1 VVVVVVGWAV
11 VPVVVPV
18 VVVVVVGGEGGGGG
32 GGWDGGGD
40 GDRGGGGGV
49 VAARAVVDLVPAHQV
64 EPVLHEVKLVIALHC
79 QHVGRARHHRS
90 LQLAAPAVV
99 LRHKATEL
107 AAACV
112 KLHREAHRVEQTGR
126 ADGHDRVPHP
136 ACATRALGVQRQRG
150 EGSVREKKKI
160 R

>member
-1 VVVVVVGWAV
+1 M

-64 EPVLHEVKLVIALHC
+64 EPVLHEVQLVIALHC

-99 LRHKATEL
+99 LRDKATEL

-112 KLHREAHRVEQTGR
+112 ELHREAHRVEQTGR

-136 ACATRALGVQRQRG
+136 ACATRALRQRAAPAG
-150 EGSVREKKKI
+150 GGKRE
-160 R
+160 RSAA

>member
-1 VVVVVVGWAV
+1 M

-64 EPVLHEVKLVIALHC
+64 EPVLHEVQLVIALHC

-99 LRHKATEL
+99 LRDKATEL

-112 KLHREAHRVEQTGR
+112 ELHREAHRVEQTGR

-136 ACATRALGVQRQRG
+136 ACATRALRQRAAPAG
-150 EGSVREKKKI
+150 GGKRE
-160 R
+160 RSPA